1 MVRIHIKHHVS
12 SMRNLNEN
20 YGSEVRM
27 QHGFLVADKQ
37 PGMTSHD
44 VVSVARRSLETR
56 KVGHSGTLDPMAT
69 GILVLGFNN
78 GTRLL
83 QYITDG
89 DKDYRATIVLGS
101 ATVTDDSQGEVINS
115 TDASHITDEQIKDE
129 IAKMRGT
136 ILQRPSSVSAVK
148 IDGERAYNRVRSGE
162 DVVLPAREVT
172 ISSLE
177 VPQIRRMGSAIEVDI
192 HVTCSA
198 GTFIRAIARDCGDG
212 LGVGGHLNSLRRTR
226 IAGFGLDQAITLDQL
241 KSKDFETLDLADVAR
256 TTFVAREI
264 AMDEKIELSF
274 GRALAANPDGKIY
287 AGIDSS
293 NQLIAL
299 LQNVDGKAK
308 PIAVFAAAN

>member
-1 MVRIHIKHHVS
+1 
-12 SMRNLNEN
+12 
-20 YGSEVRM
+20 M
-27 QHGFLVADKQ
+27 QHGFLVVDKQ

-56 KVGHSGTLDPMAT
+56 KVGHAGTLDPMAT

-89 DKDYRATIVLGS
+89 DKDYRATMVLGS

-115 TDASHITDEQIKDE
+115 TDASHITDEQIEDE

-177 VPQIRRMGSAIEVDI
+177 ILQIRRMGSGIEVDI

-198 GTFIRAIARDCGDG
+198 GTFIRAIARDCGAA

-226 IAGFGLDQAITLDQL
+226 IAGFGLERAITLDQL
-241 KSKDFETLDLADVAR
+241 KSKDFQTLDIADVAR
-256 TTFVAREI
+256 STFTVREI
-264 AMDEKIELSF
+264 ALDEKIELSF
-274 GRALAANPDGKIY
+274 GRALVANPDNSIY

-299 LQNVDGKAK
+299 LQNVEGKAK
-308 PIAVFAAAN
+308 PIAVFAPAN